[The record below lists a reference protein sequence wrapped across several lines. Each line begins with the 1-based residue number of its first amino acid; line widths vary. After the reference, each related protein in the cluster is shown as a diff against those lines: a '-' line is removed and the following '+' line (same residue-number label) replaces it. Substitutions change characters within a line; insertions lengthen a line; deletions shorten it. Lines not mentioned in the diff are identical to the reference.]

1 MLLDTAN
8 WDRSRMTNTPGES
21 GDPDSPHYSD
31 LLTDWANGVYHPL
44 LFTRAAV
51 EANLAERIALAP
63 R

>member
-1 MLLDTAN
+1 
-8 WDRSRMTNTPGES
+8 MTNTPGES

-51 EANLAERIALAP
+51 EANLSERIALAP